1 MGKVTLEKFLNYK
14 KIKDINEIITEKQ
27 YVEINKIINHYDS
40 ISIKNRLQNIR
51 DFIINKVED
60 RWLGRLRIIV
70 RKLKNDV
77 ISEYSCKIRYG
88 ENWEIKRNILK
99 DKVRMDK
106 DNFIKK
112 YGEEEGIKRW
122 EERNNKTISYGLNP
136 AIKKYGE
143 EEGTKRWLNTLER
156 KILTMRENKKIRPYR
171 NGRTLPEYQKK
182 YGVKVGYQKWMERNQ
197 KQKHRFSLNYFL
209 EKYGEIKGIEEWKN
223 YCQSM
228 SKTTLNTFIDRYGKE
243 DGENRYNLFINRL
256 KYTQSKDFFIEK
268 YGEEIGVNKYNE
280 FILTKLSH
288 IKDSYSKISQ
298 KLFWGIYEKLNDG
311 DREKCYFYELN
322 SEYTFYVWTNDMTII
337 NVDFKLN
344 NKVIE
349 FDGDYWHSK
358 KEQIEKDKKRD
369 DFLLKKG
376 YHIKRIKEKDYK
388 NNRDIIINECLEFL
402 KE

>member
-1 MGKVTLEKFLNYK
+1 
-14 KIKDINEIITEKQ
+14 
-27 YVEINKIINHYDS
+27 
-40 ISIKNRLQNIR
+40 
-51 DFIINKVED
+51 
-60 RWLGRLRIIV
+60 
-70 RKLKNDV
+70 
-77 ISEYSCKIRYG
+77 
-88 ENWEIKRNILK
+88 
-99 DKVRMDK
+99 
-106 DNFIKK
+106 
-112 YGEEEGIKRW
+112 
-122 EERNNKTISYGLNP
+122 
-136 AIKKYGE
+136 
-143 EEGTKRWLNTLER
+143 
-156 KILTMRENKKIRPYR
+156 
-171 NGRTLPEYQKK
+171 
-182 YGVKVGYQKWMERNQ
+182 
-197 KQKHRFSLNYFL
+197 
-209 EKYGEIKGIEEWKN
+209 
-223 YCQSM
+223 M